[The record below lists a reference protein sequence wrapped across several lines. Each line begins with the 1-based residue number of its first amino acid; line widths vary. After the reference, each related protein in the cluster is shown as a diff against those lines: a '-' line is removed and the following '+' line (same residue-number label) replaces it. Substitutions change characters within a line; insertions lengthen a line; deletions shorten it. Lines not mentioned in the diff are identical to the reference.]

1 MAVKRVEVSRYDV
14 SGDEW
19 RTRVD
24 ERASDDGFFGL
35 VPPGS
40 HVSEILLNEAGAREL
55 RDRLN
60 EYLGEAPNGRT

>member
-1 MAVKRVEVSRYDV
+1 MGKHKMKTEVWHRDI

-24 ERASDDGFFGL
+24 DRASAGGFFGL

-60 EYLGEAPNGRT
+60 EYLGNA